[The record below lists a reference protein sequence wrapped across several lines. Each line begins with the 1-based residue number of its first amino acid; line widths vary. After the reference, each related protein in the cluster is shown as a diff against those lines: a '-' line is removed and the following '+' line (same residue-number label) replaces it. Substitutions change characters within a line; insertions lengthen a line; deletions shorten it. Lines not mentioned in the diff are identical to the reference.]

1 MVSPAPVNSSGQA
14 PPGQTQATESVPRM
28 TVGSPAPTNATH
40 RFLDTFGFHLLVVL
54 LGIALAFM

>member
-14 PPGQTQATESVPRM
+14 PPGQTQATESAHGM
-28 TVGSPAPTNATH
+28 TVGSQDATNAAH

>member
-1 MVSPAPVNSSGQA
+1 
-14 PPGQTQATESVPRM
+14 M
-28 TVGSPAPTNATH
+28 TVGSSAPTYATH

>member
-14 PPGQTQATESVPRM
+14 PPGQTQVTESAHEM
-28 TVGSPAPTNATH
+28 TLGSPAPTTATH
-40 RFLDTFGFHLLVVL
+40 RFLDNFGFHLLVVL